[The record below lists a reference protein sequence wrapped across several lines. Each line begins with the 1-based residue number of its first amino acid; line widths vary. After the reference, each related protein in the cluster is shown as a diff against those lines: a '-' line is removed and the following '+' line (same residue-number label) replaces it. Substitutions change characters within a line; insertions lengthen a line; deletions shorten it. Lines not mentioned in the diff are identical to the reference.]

1 MSSGKFKELM
11 IYLKALPETLPISG
25 PLSKLNKLQNFVLDD
40 HWVKDVGIEGAV
52 NREIEAALGGFP
64 PWNNDGIFYG

>member
-1 MSSGKFKELM
+1 M

-40 HWVKDVGIEGAV
+40 DWVKEETEGAV
-52 NREIEAALGGFP
+52 NRKIEAALGGFLP
-64 PWNNDGIFYG
+64 RNNDGINDGIFYG